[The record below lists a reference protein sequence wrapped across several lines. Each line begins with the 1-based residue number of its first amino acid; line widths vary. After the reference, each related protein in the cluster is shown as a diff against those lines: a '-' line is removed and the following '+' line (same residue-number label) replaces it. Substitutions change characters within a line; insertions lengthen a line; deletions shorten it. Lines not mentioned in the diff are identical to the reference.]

1 MSYIAIIRLYLV
13 VSDSKIEEREK
24 ANIHANQNKI
34 SQANFLSS
42 TTLKHKVKFLIFKPK
57 ICYKISTTYCSE
69 YSLFEKYEKLATSK
83 Q

>member
-1 MSYIAIIRLYLV
+1 MKFYLFIDHMSYIAIIRLYLV

-34 SQANFLSS
+34 SQANKHSFY
-42 TTLKHKVKFLIFKPK
+42 TLK
-57 ICYKISTTYCSE
+57 CSGAKLLYDQQ
-69 YSLFEKYEKLATSK
+69 YSNKLY